1 MRHDPLAD
9 ALSTIKNAEGVGKND
24 CMVIG
29 SNLIGRVLKVM
40 QEEKRIKRFE
50 YVVEEG
56 KFRVVLNGSVND
68 CGVIKPRF
76 SVGKGGIEKYESRYL
91 PARGFGFLI
100 LTTNQGVITQ
110 NRARDLGIGGRLLAY
125 VY

>member
-9 ALSTIKNAEGVGKND
+9 ALSTIKNAERVGKSE
-24 CMVIG
+24 CSVMA

-40 QEEKRIKRFE
+40 QEEGRIRRFE
-50 YVVEEG
+50 YVMENGAFTVT
-56 KFRVVLNGSVND
+56 LNGNVNE

-76 SVGKGGIEKYESRYL
+76 SVKREGMEKYEARYL
-91 PARGFGFLI
+91 PARDFGFLI
-100 LTTNQGVITQ
+100 LSTNQGIITQ
-110 NRARDLGIGGRLLAY
+110 NQARELGIGGRLLAY